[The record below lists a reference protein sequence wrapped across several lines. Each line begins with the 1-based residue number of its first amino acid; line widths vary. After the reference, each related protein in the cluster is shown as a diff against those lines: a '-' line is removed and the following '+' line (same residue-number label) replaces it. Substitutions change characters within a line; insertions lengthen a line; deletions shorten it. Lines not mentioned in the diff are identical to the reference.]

1 MPTRSL
7 LLLGLLHSTDGFAP
21 SSGPM
26 RPVVCPRSRDI
37 VASGQ
42 VEAVNMERDSLM
54 QRTVEQQLSAFAFV
68 HDHTKQRYLMQQW
81 EGFLEHLGTQRQSA
95 GQLTAFLGHLQCAEP
110 SKIFV
115 PKRSFRGL
123 SPGNPYAKAN
133 TDGDYE
139 EVHPKT
145 LMLRLMSCREQLAE
159 DWLKLVPEITELTKL
174 IEAKD
179 LDAPATATAA
189 VGSTG
194 EGSRDRQ
201 LLFGIATKVAARQML
216 HELKCRPS
224 CKHLHEWLVS
234 YLLVQHAADLTAQ
247 VCMRAQQSAPKL
259 AQVEG
264 FIRSN
269 RPLLHRDDMQ
279 NADKALKRGRMALLK
294 SDDVANLREVITL
307 LSEEH
312 DRLNTLISS
321 Q

>member
-1 MPTRSL
+1 
-7 LLLGLLHSTDGFAP
+7 
-21 SSGPM
+21 
-26 RPVVCPRSRDI
+26 
-37 VASGQ
+37 
-42 VEAVNMERDSLM
+42 MERDSLM

-247 VCMRAQQSAPKL
+247 GSVERLHADLRAQPVSIRGDQLVDPFGISREIFGRSGVILEHIESDLQIAPEHVLVHTSGFLENCL
-259 AQVEG
+259 A
-264 FIRSN
+264 
-269 RPLLHRDDMQ
+269 L
-279 NADKALKRGRMALLK
+279 
-294 SDDVANLREVITL
+294 
-307 LSEEH
+307 
-312 DRLNTLISS
+312 
-321 Q
+321 